1 MEVIPAIDIIK
12 GRCVRLT
19 RGDFANEKTYSDNPK
34 ELVKLWEELGVD
46 RIHIVDLDGARVGR
60 PVNREMILDIAKEVN
75 VPVEVGGGIRSLDA
89 IRDYI
94 ENGIDRVVLGSIV
107 LEDKKILEESLYLY
121 QENITVSLDVREGR
135 LSAYGWLK
143 DTELS
148 YIDYAKKLEEEG
160 VKEFIYTNIERDGTL
175 MGPDLIGLQQLIN
188 SVKTPII
195 ASGGISSLE
204 DIIKVKGLGTK
215 GVIIGKALYEGRINL
230 KEAKVYAH

>member
-230 KEAKVYAH
+230 KEAIVYAH